1 MGRRE
6 GGEDE
11 ERRRK
16 EERERETDRPERRAT
31 DRLEALA
38 TCPPRLDCLSCPYYY
53 YLLLCY
59 YFTTA
64 YYYYHHFYYSV
75 LFWLLSLI
83 IRGQGTYTGMVWG
96 IGLHMEMEIQEDRR
110 QEQTDRLSRFSCIA
124 RSSASPVFPTLLSR
138 PIGPSLS
145 GPWFSPTARV
155 QRRITGILLLLG
167 LLSGFAAVDPSCP
180 EILLVQSVGTE
191 GARPQISVAATVTAG
206 LSMSVCLAWLRVM
219 LHHSFLWPKGWEF
232 GPRHADVC
240 TLYTRRIR
248 VPGLI
253 HHIQLPVNEG
263 NRYSWKMP
271 VLSIPTASLRQCNI
285 SLRH

>member
-1 MGRRE
+1 M
-6 GGEDE
+6 D
-11 ERRRK
+11 
-16 EERERETDRPERRAT
+16 
-31 DRLEALA
+31 
-38 TCPPRLDCLSCPYYY
+38 
-53 YLLLCY
+53 
-59 YFTTA
+59 
-64 YYYYHHFYYSV
+64 
-75 LFWLLSLI
+75 
-83 IRGQGTYTGMVWG
+83 
-96 IGLHMEMEIQEDRR
+96 IQKTR
-110 QEQTDRLSRFSCIA
+110 TDRLSLFSCIA

-167 LLSGFAAVDPSCP
+167 LLSGFAAMDPSCP

-206 LSMSVCLAWLRVM
+206 LSMSVCLAWLRIM

-240 TLYTRRIR
+240 IR
-248 VPGLI
+248 GEFESPGLI